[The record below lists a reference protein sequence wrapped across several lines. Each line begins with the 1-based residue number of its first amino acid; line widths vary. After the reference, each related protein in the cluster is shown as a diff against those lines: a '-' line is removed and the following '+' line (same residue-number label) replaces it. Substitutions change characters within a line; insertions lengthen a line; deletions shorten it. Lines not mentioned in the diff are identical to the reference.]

1 MLISTSRKPSQKTR
15 KFCKNLAHATGS
27 TNVNRGKS
35 NMRELLLKALEL
47 DEHNLAIVNEIKGN
61 PSRVTFYSNKGEIL
75 LIILIG
81 VTTSNERCHILPKN
95 LKIVS
100 KVEKLNVLSEIL
112 GFELVDKASE
122 NYILISKEDDLIAKI
137 NFVNKFGDKKD
148 FRWGI
153 MNVDSP
159 LESIKSDI
167 AIEFENQKQAK
178 IIYESIILE
187 FETAPDYR
195 SSMSL
200 TLDESR
206 ILIRIDAE
214 DSTSFR
220 ASVNSAIKWI
230 KLSLEINNLTI

>member
-1 MLISTSRKPSQKTR
+1 
-15 KFCKNLAHATGS
+15 
-27 TNVNRGKS
+27 
-35 NMRELLLKALEL
+35 
-47 DEHNLAIVNEIKGN
+47 
-61 PSRVTFYSNKGEIL
+61 
-75 LIILIG
+75 
-81 VTTSNERCHILPKN
+81 
-95 LKIVS
+95 
-100 KVEKLNVLSEIL
+100 
-112 GFELVDKASE
+112 
-122 NYILISKEDDLIAKI
+122 
-137 NFVNKFGDKKD
+137 
-148 FRWGI
+148 
-153 MNVDSP
+153 MNVDNP